1 MNVRSGGK
9 QPCMRNG
16 WYVRGGVRWKQSMV
30 FEDGPLKGQPKGL
43 REVCS
48 ERFGEDA
55 VTGKRNRLDS

>member
-1 MNVRSGGK
+1 
-9 QPCMRNG
+9 MRNG

-43 REVCS
+43 REVCL